1 MTREELTAS
10 GHSSEFLQT
19 LADEKVLLT
28 EGSMYERLR
37 RLPGVQFDADLAQA
51 AMVFDPPSRQ
61 ALERAHGEYLDI
73 GRAHGLPMVALSD
86 TWRANRERIEQSRFA
101 AEDVNGACVQMLCEL
116 REEITSATSPVF
128 VGGMLG
134 PKGDAYTPEESPSTH
149 AAESFHSYQVERLA
163 GTDVD
168 FLKASTLPS
177 VPEAIG
183 LAQAMSRA
191 PLPYFLSFVIRSDG
205 TVLDG
210 TPLLDAFDR
219 IDQAVAT
226 PPTAYYVNCVH
237 PTVLLSAIETLRVDP
252 THSGSLARLVGFH
265 ANTSARSPEEL
276 DALEEIEAEDPKT
289 FATMMREV
297 HERHGIK
304 ILGGCCG
311 SGTEHI
317 EYLARELR
325 RSISRRQKGEGAD

>member
-1 MTREELTAS
+1 MTIPGTSDSLGR
-10 GHSSEFLQT
+10 SSDFLRC
-19 LADEKVLLT
+19 LANVPVLLT

-37 RLPGVQFDADLAQA
+37 RLPGVQFDAALAQA

-61 ALERAHGEYLDI
+61 ALVRVHREYLDI

-86 TWRANRERIEQSRFA
+86 TWRANRERIERSRFA
-101 AEDVNGACVQMLCEL
+101 GEDVNGACVRMLCEL
-116 REEITSATSPVF
+116 RDEVASAAAPVF

-134 PKGDAYTPEESPSTH
+134 PKGDAYTPEEAPSAS

-163 GTDVD
+163 GTEVD

-183 LAQAMSRA
+183 LAHAMSRV
-191 PLPYFLSFVIRSDG
+191 PLPYFLSFVIRADG

-210 TPLLDAFDR
+210 TPLHEAFDR

-226 PPTAYYVNCVH
+226 PPAAYYVNCVH
-237 PTVLLSAIETLRVDP
+237 PSVLLSALETLHIDP
-252 THSGSLARLVGFH
+252 TYCGSLDRLVGFH

-276 DALEEIEAEDPKT
+276 DALEEIEAEDPET
-289 FATMMREV
+289 FAAMMREA

-325 RSISRRQKGEGAD
+325 AVINKL

>member
-1 MTREELTAS
+1 MTAPGVSATD
-10 GHSSEFLQT
+10 GDSSDFLQC
-19 LADEKVLLT
+19 LANEPVLLT

-37 RLPGVQFDADLAQA
+37 RLPGVQFDAALAQA

-61 ALERAHGEYLDI
+61 ALEQAHREYLDI
-73 GRAHGLPMVALSD
+73 GRAHGLPMVALTD

-101 AEDVNGACVQMLCEL
+101 GEDVNGACVRMLCEL
-116 REEITSATSPVF
+116 RDEIASATVPVF

-134 PKGDAYTPEESPSTH
+134 PKGDAYTPEEALSTD

-163 GTDVD
+163 GTEVD

-177 VPEAIG
+177 VPEATG

-191 PLPYFLSFVIRSDG
+191 PFPYFLSFVIRSDG

-210 TPLLDAFDR
+210 TPLNEAFDR

-226 PPTAYYVNCVH
+226 PPAAYYVNCVH
-237 PTVLLSAIETLRVDP
+237 PSVLFSALETLRID
-252 THSGSLARLVGFH
+252 SKYSDFLDRLVGFH

-276 DALEEIEAEDPKT
+276 AALAEIETEDPRRY
-289 FATMMREV
+289 AAMMREV
-297 HERHGIK
+297 HERYGLK

-311 SGTEHI
+311 SGPEHI
-317 EYLARELR
+317 EHLARELR
-325 RSISRRQKGEGAD
+325 ESVSRQ